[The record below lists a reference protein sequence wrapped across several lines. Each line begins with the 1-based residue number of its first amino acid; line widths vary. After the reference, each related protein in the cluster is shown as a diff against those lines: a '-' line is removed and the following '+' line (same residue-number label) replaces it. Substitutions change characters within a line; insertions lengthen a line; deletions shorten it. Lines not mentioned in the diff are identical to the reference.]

1 MDDFI
6 FGTLATEERRLAHL
20 RALRSGITHA
30 QRRAPRDPLPGQ
42 AVSLELTLGPE
53 HTHQQAW
60 VYWTNDGSDPIGKN
74 GQAQNGYA
82 TPLQPLDAE
91 WDTLVW
97 GYVRRFGGQIPG
109 QRPGTVVRY
118 RIAAGIPA
126 DEVYADEGAFYAYYV
141 DNDPPPAWTR
151 DAILYQIFA
160 DRFFDASPDFPIV
173 EPKPSLKC
181 NGTLRGITAKL
192 DYIASLGVNCLWL
205 TPIFPSPSYH
215 GYDATSF
222 YEINPRLGTKEDF
235 RELLDEAHKRGIR
248 LLMDFVP
255 NHWSNQ
261 HPTFVEAQKDKQ
273 SPHFD
278 WYTWKT
284 WPHDYKTFFGVKTLP
299 QINLRHPQ
307 AREHV
312 LGAARYWLEFGV
324 DGFRVDYCIGPTPDF
339 YAEFRRVTRAAN
351 PESWTFGEAV
361 DPPDSQITFE
371 GGMDGALDFMLLEA
385 IRQTFAFSRWKAR
398 RFADFLDRHE
408 TFFPAT
414 FSRPSFLDN
423 HDMNRFLWVAGND
436 KRKLRLAAL
445 CQYTLAG
452 APIIYYGTEIG
463 ASQERDM
470 IQNGRAIHE
479 EGRLPMDW
487 NESKQDLDLYAYYRE
502 LARLRHENPVLRRGG
517 RETIY
522 ADDAVLAYRRFD
534 ADSALVTVLNVS
546 PNPVTLTLPLAQGNS
561 IRYATGFDCKAET
574 TPEGLKVHLPGYG
587 GALLG

>member
-6 FGTLATEERRLAHL
+6 FGSLATEELRLRHIRSL
-20 RALRSGITHA
+20 REGITHA

-42 AVSLELTLGPE
+42 PVSLELTLGPE
-53 HTHQQAW
+53 HPQQQAW
-60 VYWTNDGSDPIGKN
+60 AYWTNDGSDPVGQN

-82 TPLQPLDAE
+82 TPLTPIDAE

-97 GYVRRFGGQIPG
+97 GYVRRFRGQIPG
-109 QRPGTVVRY
+109 QEPETVVRY
-118 RIAAGIPA
+118 RIAAGGPGG
-126 DEVYADEGAFYAYYV
+126 EVYADEGAFYAYYV

-160 DRFFDASPDFPIV
+160 DRFFDPSPEFPFT

-192 DYIASLGVNCLWL
+192 DYIAGLGVNCLWL

-222 YEINPRLGTKEDF
+222 YEVNPRLGTKEDF
-235 RELLDEAHKRGIR
+235 RQLLNEVHKRGMK

-261 HPTFVEAQKDKQ
+261 HPTFVESQKDKK
-273 SPHFD
+273 SPHFE

-299 QINLRHPQ
+299 QINLRNPA

-312 LGAARYWLEFGV
+312 LGAAKYWLDFGV
-324 DGFRVDYCIGPTPDF
+324 DGFRVDYCIGPSPDF
-339 YAEFRRVTRAAN
+339 YAEFRRVTRSAN

-371 GGMDGALDFMLLEA
+371 GGMDGALDFMLLDA
-385 IRQTFAFSRWKAR
+385 MRQTFAFGRWNAR
-398 RFADFLDRHE
+398 RFSDFLDRHE
-408 TFFPAT
+408 VFFPET

-423 HDMNRFLWVAGND
+423 HDMNRFLWVAEND

-445 CQYTLAG
+445 CQYTLSG

-463 ASQERDM
+463 VSQQRDM

-479 EGRLPMDW
+479 EGRLPMPWDA
-487 NESKQDLDLYAYYRE
+487 SGQDGELYDYYRG
-502 LARLRHENPVLRRGG
+502 LARLRHNHPALRRGT
-517 RETIY
+517 RQTIH
-522 ADDAVLAYRRFD
+522 ADEAVLAYRRAD
-534 ADSALVTVLNVS
+534 GADSLVTVLNVS
-546 PNPVTLTLPLAQGNS
+546 ANPATLTIS
-561 IRYATGFDCKAET
+561 IPESNNHFATGLNCRVENVAGEVKI
-574 TPEGLKVHLPGYG
+574 HLPGYG
-587 GALLG
+587 GVILG

>member
-6 FGTLATEERRLAHL
+6 FGSLATEELRLRHIRSL
-20 RALRSGITHA
+20 REGITHA

-42 AVSLELTLGPE
+42 PVSLELTLGPE
-53 HTHQQAW
+53 HPQQQAW
-60 VYWTNDGSDPIGKN
+60 AYWTNDGSDPVGQN

-82 TPLQPLDAE
+82 TPLTPIDAE

-97 GYVRRFGGQIPG
+97 GYVRRFRGQIPG
-109 QRPGTVVRY
+109 QEPETVVRY
-118 RIAAGIPA
+118 RITAGGPGG
-126 DEVYADEGAFYAYYV
+126 EVYADEGAFYAYYV

-160 DRFFDASPDFPIV
+160 DRFFDPSPEFPFT

-192 DYIASLGVNCLWL
+192 DYIAGLGVNCLWL

-222 YEINPRLGTKEDF
+222 YEVNPRLGTKEDF
-235 RELLDEAHKRGIR
+235 RQLLDEVHKRGMK

-261 HPTFVEAQKDKQ
+261 HPTFVESQKDKK
-273 SPHFD
+273 SPHFE

-299 QINLRHPQ
+299 QINLRNPA

-312 LGAARYWLEFGV
+312 LGAAKYWFDFGV
-324 DGFRVDYCIGPTPDF
+324 DGFRVDYCIGPSPDF
-339 YAEFRRVTRAAN
+339 YAEFRRVTRSAN

-385 IRQTFAFSRWKAR
+385 MRQTFAFGRWNAR
-398 RFADFLDRHE
+398 RFSDFLDRHE
-408 TFFPAT
+408 VFFPET

-423 HDMNRFLWVAGND
+423 HDMNRFLWVAEND

-445 CQYTLAG
+445 CQYTLSG

-463 ASQERDM
+463 VSQQRDM

-479 EGRLPMDW
+479 EGRLPMPW
-487 NESKQDLDLYAYYRE
+487 EASGQDGELYDYYRG
-502 LARLRHENPVLRRGG
+502 LARLRHNHPALRRGT
-517 RETIY
+517 RQTIH
-522 ADDAVLAYRRFD
+522 ADEAVLAYRRAD
-534 ADSALVTVLNVS
+534 GADSLVAVLNVS
-546 PNPVTLTLPLAQGNS
+546 ANPVTLTLS
-561 IRYATGFDCKAET
+561 ISESNNHFATGLDCRVESVA
-574 TPEGLKVHLPGYG
+574 GKVKIHLPGYG
-587 GALLG
+587 GVILG

>member
-6 FGTLATEERRLAHL
+6 FGTLATEELRLRHIRSL
-20 RALRSGITHA
+20 REGITHA

-42 AVSLELTLGPE
+42 PVSLELTLGPE
-53 HTHQQAW
+53 HPQQQAW
-60 VYWTNDGSDPIGKN
+60 AYWTNNGSDPVAQN

-82 TPLQPLDAE
+82 TPLTPIDAE

-97 GYVRRFGGQIPG
+97 GYVRRFRGQIPG
-109 QRPGTVVRY
+109 QEPETVVRY
-118 RIAAGIPA
+118 RIAAGGPGGEI
-126 DEVYADEGAFYAYYV
+126 YADEGAFYAYYV
-141 DNDPPPAWTR
+141 DNDPPPDWTR
-151 DAILYQIFA
+151 DAVLYQIFA
-160 DRFFDASPDFPIV
+160 DRFFDPSPEFPFT

-192 DYIASLGVNCLWL
+192 DYIAGLGVNCLWL

-222 YEINPRLGTKEDF
+222 YEVNPRLGTKEDF
-235 RELLDEAHKRGIR
+235 RQLLDEAHKRGMK

-261 HPTFVEAQKDKQ
+261 HPTFVESQKDKK
-273 SPHFD
+273 SPHFE

-299 QINLRHPQ
+299 QINLRNPA

-312 LGAARYWLEFGV
+312 LGAAKYWLDFGV
-324 DGFRVDYCIGPTPDF
+324 DGFRVDYCIGPSPDF
-339 YAEFRRVTRAAN
+339 YAEFRRVTRSAN

-371 GGMDGALDFMLLEA
+371 GGMDGSLDFMLLEA
-385 IRQTFAFSRWKAR
+385 MRQTFAFGRWDAR
-398 RFADFLDRHE
+398 RFSDFLDRHE
-408 TFFPAT
+408 VFFPET

-423 HDMNRFLWVAGND
+423 HDMNRFLWVAEND

-452 APIIYYGTEIG
+452 APIIYYGTEVG
-463 ASQERDM
+463 VSQERDM
-470 IQNGRAIHE
+470 RQNGRAIHE
-479 EGRLPMDW
+479 EGRLPMPWDAS
-487 NESKQDLDLYAYYRE
+487 EQDHELYDYYRG
-502 LARLRHENPVLRRGG
+502 LAQLRHNHPALRRGT
-517 RETIY
+517 RQTIH
-522 ADDAVLAYRRFD
+522 ADKATLAYRR
-534 ADSALVTVLNVS
+534 ADGSDSLLTVLNVS
-546 PNPVTLTLPLAQGNS
+546 ATPVTLTLS
-561 IRYATGFDCKAET
+561 IPESTTRYATSPDCRVESVAGGVKI
-574 TPEGLKVHLPGYG
+574 HLPGYG
-587 GALLG
+587 GIVLG